1 MNSLLIID
9 DVKFQSYESQALGLK
24 EAIVSN
30 EIYLQPILNAFRDGS
45 EEADQ
50 ATIERVT
57 RIAESINSVLDFDS
71 IMVTGLNAFDS
82 VSDYYRDLTASD
94 EQIVN
99 NPHNKGHSSFPLE
112 YSGREKE
119 RECGHREGGWGR
131 G

>member
-9 DVKFQSYESQALGLK
+9 FVSLQSYELQALGLK

-50 ATIERVT
+50 AAIERVT

-94 EQIVN
+94 EQIAN
-99 NPHNKGHSSFPLE
+99 NPHNKGHSSFPLM
-112 YSGREKE
+112 YSRFEKE
-119 RECGHREGGWGR
+119 RKCGHREGGWGR